1 MRFKTWAWGLSLASA
16 ALLSACGS
24 GSDDN
29 TTQISL
35 LNASV
40 GYSALGMEVDDV
52 TINSSIAYA
61 NVGSYG
67 TVDVAETGTEV
78 ISSGVGTTLAS
89 STPSLATDSHY
100 TLIAYGWAGSLKTT
114 LLQED
119 QDAADSGK
127 ASLLVLNLA
136 PDAGALDVYVTAS
149 EDSLTDSTALASA
162 ISGGSGSGYNTINA
176 GTYRI
181 RVTGYNSKT
190 DVRLDIPSVTLSSTS
205 VSTLVLTA
213 TSGGVLVNGM
223 HMIQQGTVTNYANTT
238 SRVRMVAA
246 NNNSAVVTGSL
257 GQTSL
262 LSSST
267 APSIGEYKTVTPGAD
282 TLGIYVNGTAMS
294 LSQPT
299 FKAGADYTLLVWGD
313 SGTPQLSVLADDNRL
328 PTSAS
333 TAKLRLINGVAGTS
347 SGLTLNMDY
356 SAVASNVTPG
366 TSSTPTTVS
375 SSTSSLLTVT
385 SALSSTPV
393 FSIEDLTIQSYGVY
407 TVFVMGDSS
416 KMVGSLRKE
425 R

>member
-24 GSDDN
+24 GDDDN
-29 TTQISL
+29 TTQMRL

-67 TVDVAETGTEV
+67 SVDVAETGTEV

-89 STPSLATDSHY
+89 STPSLAKDSHY

-136 PDAGALDVYVTAS
+136 PDAGALDVYVTAAD
-149 EDSLTDSTALASA
+149 DSLTDSTALASA
-162 ISGGSGSGYNTINA
+162 ISGGAGSGYNTLNS

-190 DVRLDIPSVTLSSTS
+190 DVRLDIPSVTLSSTQ

-223 HMIQQGTVTNYANTT
+223 HMIQQGAVTNYPNSTT
-238 SRVRMVAA
+238 RVRMVAA
-246 NNNSAVVTGSL
+246 NNNK
-257 GQTSL
+257 
-262 LSSST
+262 
-267 APSIGEYKTVTPGAD
+267 IGRAHV
-282 TLGIYVNGTAMS
+282 
-294 LSQPT
+294 
-299 FKAGADYTLLVWGD
+299 
-313 SGTPQLSVLADDNRL
+313 
-328 PTSAS
+328 
-333 TAKLRLINGVAGTS
+333 
-347 SGLTLNMDY
+347 
-356 SAVASNVTPG
+356 
-366 TSSTPTTVS
+366 
-375 SSTSSLLTVT
+375 
-385 SALSSTPV
+385 
-393 FSIEDLTIQSYGVY
+393 
-407 TVFVMGDSS
+407 
-416 KMVGSLRKE
+416 
-425 R
+425 